1 MHLSW
6 PERQEPRPLA
16 ADKNMMTKMITTI
29 VITMIM
35 SLMTD
40 GNQMVTM
47 MSWPERQEPRPL
59 AVEKNIVMITR
70 KVLVNH

>member
-16 ADKNMMTKMITTI
+16 ADKNMRTKMIVTI

-35 SLMTD
+35 AMMTD
-40 GNQMVTM
+40 GNQMLTM
-47 MSWPERQEPRPL
+47 M
-59 AVEKNIVMITR
+59 
-70 KVLVNH
+70 